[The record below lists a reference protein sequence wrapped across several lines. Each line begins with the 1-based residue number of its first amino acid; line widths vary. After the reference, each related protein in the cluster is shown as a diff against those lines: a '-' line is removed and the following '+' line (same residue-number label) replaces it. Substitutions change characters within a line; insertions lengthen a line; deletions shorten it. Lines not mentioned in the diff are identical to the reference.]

1 MKSPLGSLL
10 ASPLGSPLT
19 SPLGYAN
26 ELRKAQPDDLRRGG
40 RRLLQQ
46 VREMAAQ
53 DMASC
58 TIRALEDRR
67 DVRLI
72 DGDGLQAPG
81 SDWSVMEVLA
91 AILYLRK
98 EILRRDDWGP
108 EHAPGAQICIL
119 DPLSGLLPPGM
130 SALRCAYGLGTPP
143 DLYLE
148 LHVLT
153 EAAAQAGAP
162 TGVAP

>member
-1 MKSPLGSLL
+1 MKSPPG
-10 ASPLGSPLT
+10 SPLG

-26 ELRKAQPDDLRRGG
+26 ELRKAQPDDLWRGG
-40 RRLLQQ
+40 RRLFRQ

-108 EHAPGAQICIL
+108 EHAPGAQICII

-148 LHVLT
+148 LHVMTGDTVQTL
-153 EAAAQAGAP
+153 AQSG
-162 TGVAP
+162 GEN